1 MKRLLFA
8 LMSAAMVLLTGC
20 NKPGDSEEGQW
31 FCYERGE
38 QNASFYMELK
48 GGQADFIITAWG
60 TRYTGPYTYN
70 AQDGKLTINYTKS
83 YTRYVAGEEP
93 DKATLV
99 SNLFNDW
106 PGASEAD
113 HVILSSPIEMEFTL
127 DGDNAHFAIILE
139 AGTIMGDL
147 TRKK

>member
-1 MKRLLFA
+1 MKRFLLMLAAVALFA
-8 LMSAAMVLLTGC
+8 AC
-20 NKPGDSEEGQW
+20 NKEGVSEEGQW

-38 QNASFYMELK
+38 QNARFYMELK
-48 GGQADFIITAWG
+48 DGQADFIITAWG

-83 YTRYVAGEEP
+83 YTRYVAMEEP

-113 HVILSSPIEMEFTL
+113 HVILSSPIEMDFTL
-127 DGDNAHFAIILE
+127 DGDNAHFAIILD
-139 AGTIMGDL
+139 AGSIMGDL